1 MQTKETVC
9 IGDARAW
16 HHLLL
21 WLKKEKKFKKPRP
34 MIMVKERTAVKTAHK
49 HCRMRL
55 ENILERKEKGSEI
68 LFKVTLTRS
77 ALTSVQ
83 NMSFQQHFSIKLG

>member
-1 MQTKETVC
+1 
-9 IGDARAW
+9 
-16 HHLLL
+16 
-21 WLKKEKKFKKPRP
+21 
-34 MIMVKERTAVKTAHK
+34 MVKERTAVKTAHK
-49 HCRMRL
+49 HCRMQL

>member
-1 MQTKETVC
+1 
-9 IGDARAW
+9 
-16 HHLLL
+16 
-21 WLKKEKKFKKPRP
+21 
-34 MIMVKERTAVKTAHK
+34 MIMVEERTAVNTAHK